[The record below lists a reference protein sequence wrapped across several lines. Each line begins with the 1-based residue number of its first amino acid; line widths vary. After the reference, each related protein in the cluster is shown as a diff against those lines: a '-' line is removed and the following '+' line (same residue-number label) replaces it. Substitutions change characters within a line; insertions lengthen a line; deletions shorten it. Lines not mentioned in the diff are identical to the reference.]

1 MTTLMFIN
9 CGGGSTPDQNSSTDG
24 ATIGTTDTSDEFSQ
38 SEYKGL
44 VFYYKNIDPSQYKLK
59 QLTDAKFNELD
70 KTTQLQ
76 VAHTLLNTL
85 FFGYPL
91 NTLKEKIDNGDFLSA
106 VREGL
111 QKELTDKAWLEE
123 YILDDAVFT
132 QYDSSW
138 YEPQA
143 ITILT
148 RFYAMKKLDK
158 YFLQN
163 WIAYILTQT
172 IMFSPAYELSSTHT
186 PNISGVYNR
195 LVTMLENES
204 GMRFITY
211 VHMMSEDNWRRFRS
225 PEDNGR
231 EMLEIYLMD
240 TDDTHVPLAGQALK
254 NWKLNT
260 DSDTLEVS
268 LNRNTE
274 ALRLFGTTVYTGEDF
289 YRELAKSSSFAPGV
303 TRRLVDFFFPEK
315 SETEK
320 TSITDSIVAS
330 SPETWQ
336 DILLQILF
344 SETYLLHNNRAQ
356 SAEETFYSLAK
367 KIDFRHRR
375 NTFYYLKENLEKMHQ
390 ATMKYKLGKIERVP
404 LDTLSFA
411 NYHKYIRESILL
423 NKADSEQT
431 DPDSWSYDGWQESF
445 ISFEHFD
452 ANSSD
457 DTKSLES
464 FVDYLFEAT
473 IGRRADS
480 AEQALFRNHM
490 IESRDGKM
498 LFKYTFN
505 MFATYDDPQKEIE
518 EQEERKENIATI
530 ILDYIS
536 RLERTYRQREVN

>member
-1 MTTLMFIN
+1 MFIN

-138 YEPQA
+138 HEPQA